1 MNFEQ
6 SGAGV
11 VLSAS
16 EPAASV
22 DPVSVAVVLPD
33 PSVPDAVVD
42 PDPDPVSVAVVLP
55 DPSVCKF
62 LKSNK

>member
-1 MNFEQ
+1 VNFER

-22 DPVSVAVVLPD
+22 NPVPVVVVLPD

-42 PDPDPVSVAVVLP
+42 PDPVSVAVMLP
-55 DPSVCKF
+55 DPLACKF
-62 LKSNK
+62 FKSNI